1 MFGDLP
7 PPPTPR
13 CWIGET
19 DTHQKPCLVSPLL
32 RMVKLK
38 GGKMGQAMLLAL
50 RVYVMSITFTAQQ
63 LDVIASRSKVALA
76 AILMAWKST
85 VFVNYITLKTSI
97 SSLTDNLG
105 NALEKQQHSVKQNKS
120 DQIRN

>member
-1 MFGDLP
+1 
-7 PPPTPR
+7 
-13 CWIGET
+13 
-19 DTHQKPCLVSPLL
+19 
-32 RMVKLK
+32 MVKLK